1 MGNFGVTEFVII
13 FLIIL
18 ILFGA
23 KKIPGILK
31 SVGSSIKNF
40 KKGLHEEEKKEE

>member
-1 MGNFGVTEFVII
+1 MGRFGLTEIVII
-13 FLIIL
+13 VLIIL

-23 KKIPGILK
+23 KRIPDIFK
-31 SVGSSIKNF
+31 AIGSSIKNF